1 MASLQPGTFAMIR
14 FAVAA
19 GLLTV
24 MFNAPSFAVTPK
36 EKLATCQFGADD
48 QKLAG
53 AQRTK
58 FIKDCMANRNDPRGA
73 GAMGTIGP
81 TAAPP
86 PKN

>member
-1 MASLQPGTFAMIR
+1 LLPGTLAMIR
-14 FAVAA
+14 FVIAA

-24 MFNAPSFAVTPK
+24 TLGAPSFAVTPK
-36 EKLATCQFGADD
+36 EKMATCKFGADD

-73 GAMGTIGP
+73 GAMGTMGP
-81 TAAPP
+81 TSAPPP